1 MVVFPEKVGFF
12 SQTSASQSPNGTSR
26 DLVFQEPLVSLP
38 KAHPVFGG
46 LQGLRLVPLCFH
58 PNRLE
63 RGCQSP
69 DWEGELRSVC
79 SGTRTGYLTVSGHF
93 LPGVGADSCGLP
105 AERRFHLWARSP
117 PSSLPRASSRHFWT
131 SSVTCLRCFKAHRG
145 LLFAVHCCLP
155 SRV

>member
-1 MVVFPEKVGFF
+1 MEVVWKGRQVGGGMVVFPEKVGFF
-12 SQTSASQSPNGTSR
+12 SQTSASQSPNGTSH

-79 SGTRTGYLTVSGHF
+79 SGTRTGYLSLDTSYRGWGQTRVVFQQKGDFISGPVPS
-93 LPGVGADSCGLP
+93 LPLSLGPLLGTSGLP
-105 AERRFHLWARSP
+105 PSP
-117 PSSLPRASSRHFWT
+117 A
-131 SSVTCLRCFKAHRG
+131 
-145 LLFAVHCCLP
+145 
-155 SRV
+155 